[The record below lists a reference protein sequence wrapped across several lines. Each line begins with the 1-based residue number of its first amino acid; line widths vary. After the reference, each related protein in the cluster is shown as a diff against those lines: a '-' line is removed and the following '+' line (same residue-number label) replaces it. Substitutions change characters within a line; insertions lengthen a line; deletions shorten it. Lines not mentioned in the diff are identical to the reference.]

1 MGTFSLTHWLVVLAI
16 VLILFGAGRIPSA
29 MGDLARGIRA
39 FRTGMR
45 EDKPIEGGR
54 REAGRSAAGLISWR
68 GSRLRLQHARAPRAH
83 AAARGESDLWSK
95 RSRRAAAA

>member
-1 MGTFSLTHWLVVLAI
+1 MGSFSLSHWLVVLVV

-45 EDKPIEGGR
+45 DDNAARP
-54 REAGRSAAGLISWR
+54 EAGKQVEAAD
-68 GSRLRLQHARAPRAH
+68 QKRA
-83 AAARGESDLWSK
+83 
-95 RSRRAAAA
+95 

>member
-1 MGTFSLTHWLVVLAI
+1 MGTLSLSHWLVVLAI

-45 EDKPIEGGR
+45 EEKSIEGEGERLVEAQPADQR
-54 REAGRSAAGLISWR
+54 RG
-68 GSRLRLQHARAPRAH
+68 
-83 AAARGESDLWSK
+83 
-95 RSRRAAAA
+95 

>member
-1 MGTFSLTHWLVVLAI
+1 MGTFSLTHWVVVLAI

-45 EDKPIEGGR
+45 EDKPAEGEGEKLV
-54 REAGRSAAGLISWR
+54 EARPADQQPG
-68 GSRLRLQHARAPRAH
+68 
-83 AAARGESDLWSK
+83 
-95 RSRRAAAA
+95 

>member
-16 VLILFGAGRIPSA
+16 VLILFGAGRIPGA

-45 EDKPIEGGR
+45 EDNAG
-54 REAGRSAAGLISWR
+54 EAGAEKLVEAHPADQNR
-68 GSRLRLQHARAPRAH
+68 G
-83 AAARGESDLWSK
+83 
-95 RSRRAAAA
+95 

>member
-1 MGTFSLTHWLVVLAI
+1 MGTFSLSHWLVVLAI

-45 EDKPIEGGR
+45 EEKSIEGEGERLVEAQPADQR
-54 REAGRSAAGLISWR
+54 RG
-68 GSRLRLQHARAPRAH
+68 
-83 AAARGESDLWSK
+83 
-95 RSRRAAAA
+95 

>member
-1 MGTFSLTHWLVVLAI
+1 MGTFSLSHWLVVLAV

-45 EDKPIEGGR
+45 EDNAS
-54 REAGRSAAGLISWR
+54 EAGSEQLVKAQPADQQR
-68 GSRLRLQHARAPRAH
+68 G
-83 AAARGESDLWSK
+83 
-95 RSRRAAAA
+95 